1 MKKAIVRTARFAW
14 GSWAEPGSVPGTGDA
29 STPIFP
35 TDGSIEDWARLGG
48 GLASTHPDLLSGHGG
63 IVTDDRGTGYPG
75 HVVPPSP

>member
-14 GSWAEPGSVPGTGDA
+14 GSWAGPGPVAGTGDA
-29 STPIFP
+29 SGATFP

-63 IVTDDRGTGYPG
+63 IVTDEYGTGYPG

>member
-14 GSWAEPGSVPGTGDA
+14 GAWASPGNGEGTGEA
-29 STPIFP
+29 SGPPFP

-48 GLASTHPDLLSGHGG
+48 GLASTHPDVLYSHGG
-63 IVTDDRGTGYPG
+63 TVTDDRGTGYPG